1 MKRAHRNPRRHG
13 RGSVKMRLESLE
25 PRMMMARDSFV
36 SVGSL
41 TFSFAPD
48 GTPVGSRVSSLQ
60 SELGTQASNDQWMA
74 AFARA
79 FQTWSNSA
87 GVNFGKVDDNG
98 APAGIYGPTRGDPRF
113 GDVRISGFDIS
124 LDTYAE
130 AVDGES
136 RAVGSW
142 AGDIVFN
149 TAADWTSMAAIESVA
164 LHEIGHVLGLDHSE
178 DPKSPMFA
186 HGPSGNVVL
195 TPQDIANL
203 QAHHGP
209 RLRDP
214 NEAGKGNNSISQA
227 SEIKGS
233 DEDQDSA
240 DGFDGSQVWVQFG
253 DLHDPSDRDVF
264 EIRTSDEYSGPLAI
278 EVRTESFSLAKLR
291 FQLTDRDNRL
301 IQSGVVDGIFG
312 GVGRIELG
320 SSKEDEAYYLQIF
333 SGSDPFWTRGDY
345 AVTIATP
352 QRLLSQGAKIVD
364 WSIDAHRWYYDSN
377 LARDGYSYH
386 LVQHAGLLPV
396 FDEDSDSDDDDHGNA
411 IRLEPALSTPSRQVY
426 RTVGTITDLRDKD
439 QFLIQSPKSFSGPM
453 ELTIDVESLQ
463 IEGFVPEAVLLRGDG
478 TLLPLVQRV
487 RGYGQFQA
495 ILPNATPDTKYII
508 QLKGG
513 ASGAAYRTGGF
524 SLHATFEA
532 PSDAPDA
539 LGSGTLK
546 PSEPQW
552 SRELHVARPQ
562 LISFGLQS
570 QATVTSG
577 QIWMSLFDLSMKRLT
592 GLVVPL
598 GQFRSSP
605 GVFLEPGTYYLQIA
619 TATLAGVVPETT
631 FSLSA
636 QRPIQPIGPVIGP
649 DGVQPKFLCPGE
661 TDKYCYPSSPTPSNT
676 PINVSPLSPSQPLPP
691 VSPKAVPAP
700 PDDWFWRN
708 QLLPTNPVLPADV
721 NADQRVSP
729 LDVIAI
735 VNYLNDYGSGLYP
748 PLPVH
753 IGYLDASN
761 DGSISPL
768 DALLVVNYLNT

>member
-1 MKRAHRNPRRHG
+1 
-13 RGSVKMRLESLE
+13 MRLESLE

-48 GTPVGSRVSSLQ
+48 GTQVGSRVSSLQ
-60 SELGTQASNDQWMA
+60 QELGTMASTDQWMA

-87 GVNFGKVDDNG
+87 GVNFGLVEDNG

-142 AGDIVFN
+142 AGDMVFN
-149 TAADWTSMAAIESVA
+149 TAADWTSLSAIESA
-164 LHEIGHVLGLDHSE
+164 AIHEIGHVLGLDHSD
-178 DPKSPMFA
+178 DPQSPMYA
-186 HGPSGNVVL
+186 HGPSGNLVL
-195 TPQDIANL
+195 TPQDIVNL
-203 QAHHGP
+203 QAIHGP

-214 NEAGKGNNSISQA
+214 NEEGKGNNSIDRA

-264 EIRTSDEYSGPLAI
+264 EIRTSDEYSGPMAI
-278 EVRTESFSLAKLR
+278 EVRTKSFSLAKLR

-301 IQSGVVDGIFG
+301 IQSGVVDGILG
-312 GVGRIELG
+312 GIGRIELG
-320 SSKEDEAYYLQIF
+320 SSIKEQEYYLQIF

-345 AVTIATP
+345 AITIATP
-352 QRLLSQGAKIVD
+352 QRFQSQGPQIVD
-364 WSIDAHRWYYDSN
+364 WSIDAHRWYYDSD

-386 LVQHAGLLPV
+386 LVQGAGLPPV
-396 FDEDSDSDDDDHGNA
+396 FDDDSDPGDDDHVNA
-411 IRLEPALSTPSRQVY
+411 IPLEPALSTSSRQVY
-426 RTVGTITDLRDKD
+426 RTVGTITDQLDKD
-439 QFLIQSPKSFSGPM
+439 QFLIRSPKSFSGPL

-463 IEGFVPEAVLLRGDG
+463 IEGFVPEAVLMRADG

-495 ILPNATPDTKYII
+495 ILSDVAPDTKYII
-508 QLKGG
+508 RLNGG

-524 SLHATFEA
+524 SLHATFAA

-539 LGSGTLK
+539 LGSGTLN
-546 PSEPQW
+546 PGQPQW

-562 LISFGLQS
+562 LVSFGLQS

-577 QIWMSLFDLSMKRLT
+577 QIWMSLFDPSMKRLT

-605 GVFLEPGTYYLQIA
+605 GVFLEPGTYFLQIA
-619 TATLAGVVPETT
+619 AATVAGLVPEAS

-636 QRPIQPIGPVIGP
+636 QRPSQPIGPVIGP

-661 TDKYCYPSSPTPSNT
+661 TDKYCYPTSPTPSNT
-676 PINVSPLSPSQPLPP
+676 PVNVSPLPPLQPLPP

-735 VNYLNDYGSGLYP
+735 VNHLNDKGAGLYP

-753 IGYLDASN
+753 IGYLDTSN
-761 DGSISPL
+761 DGSVSPL
-768 DALLVVNYLNT
+768 DALIVVNYLNTKP